1 MKQKH
6 SSNKRTRKVEI
17 RDDVVDSLYS
27 TEPKLALRRGRMGA
41 KRRRRRRRRKR
52 RRRKRRRKRKKRRK
66 KRMRRRY

>member
-41 KRRRRRRRRKR
+41 KRRRR
-52 RRRKRRRKRKKRRK
+52 KRRRKRKKRRK